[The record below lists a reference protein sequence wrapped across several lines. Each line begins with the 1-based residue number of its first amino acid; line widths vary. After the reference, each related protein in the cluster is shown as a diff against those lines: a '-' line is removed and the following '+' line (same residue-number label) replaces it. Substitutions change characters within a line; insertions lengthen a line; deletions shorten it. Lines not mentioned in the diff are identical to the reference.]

1 MISEKEANSIER
13 SVERFVKGRYPTV
26 YFIRHVFYYLRENR
40 QLCEN
45 TEYLRLY
52 EEMLEYQIRRAVVQ
66 GSWDPYKEEKNREGI
81 EFLADLIIKH
91 SMTNFESFPKET
103 VDEYLKH
110 RSKAWKNSAD
120 R

>member
-1 MISEKEANSIER
+1 MISEKEAYSIER
-13 SVERFVKGRYPTV
+13 SVEQFVKGRYPTV

-40 QLCEN
+40 QLCEH

-52 EEMLEYQIRRAVVQ
+52 EEMLEYQIRQAVEQ
-66 GSWDPYKEEKNREGI
+66 SGWDPHKEEKNREWI

-91 SMTNFESFPKET
+91 SVTNYESFSKET

-110 RSKAWKNSAD
+110 RRKAWKNSAN